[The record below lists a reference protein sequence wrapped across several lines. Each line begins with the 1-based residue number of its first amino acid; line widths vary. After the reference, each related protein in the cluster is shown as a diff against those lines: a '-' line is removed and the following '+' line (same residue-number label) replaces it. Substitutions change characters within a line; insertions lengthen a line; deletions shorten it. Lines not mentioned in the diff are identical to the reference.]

1 MAEELNPEKSFE
13 SMQQIVELLR
23 YLVLK
28 DGGLRLG
35 TEGHRKAQETVD
47 ALVVK
52 YKVPP
57 LRPQ

>member
-1 MAEELNPEKSFE
+1 
-13 SMQQIVELLR
+13 MQQIVELPR